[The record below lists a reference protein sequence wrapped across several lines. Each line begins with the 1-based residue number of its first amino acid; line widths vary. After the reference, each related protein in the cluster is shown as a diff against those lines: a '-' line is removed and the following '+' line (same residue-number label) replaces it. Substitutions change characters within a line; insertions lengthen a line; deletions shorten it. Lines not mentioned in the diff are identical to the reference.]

1 MNTTEVKYTLAN
13 TVHAKEPKNSTSGS
27 TGYDFFAAEEKTSF
41 LHVLRLLR

>member
-1 MNTTEVKYTLAN
+1 MNTIEVKYTVAN

-27 TGYDFFAAEEKTSF
+27 TGNDFFAVEEKTLF